1 MSNVSIGIIQD
12 LSVILNNIKSKDES
26 LKDLS
31 MNQLTT
37 FVNTNRD
44 YIDEIIEEMCKFL
57 DNEKQSIEE
66 PYFFKLILKFCSKLE
81 EKNISIIKFINKA
94 FPILMGR
101 IFYSKEEKID
111 EKQLYEIISYFTKKC
126 ENNNTAQIEF
136 NLNTIF
142 EKLTDSKN
150 PPDDLNKYSL
160 IKVLETFLK
169 NAPLVCFGKIMA
181 STEKFKKIISD
192 FNYKDESIRTVVQD
206 LIKEFLLILFNKDPD
221 VRKKYSEMIYTNF
234 IKNNLNIDKKNSS
247 YEIIVLSVISLILIF
262 TVSKNGKINEI
273 FKENYDTLLNYILDN
288 CNNDKLSIK
297 ILSIQAIPDF
307 CRYITIIKKESSK
320 IIDDILNKL
329 LNMYQQKKV
338 DEKVKNEI
346 LRTLGRISKI
356 ESLKKIF
363 KTKVMNVIGLIR
375 NEFSDKKPFNE
386 SILNSF
392 SDFMFFYGE
401 EFSSIFTFEVYYNL
415 FFVAGLKD
423 CHIPFLKRV
432 LEIYKNHP
440 SQFLPINLCILNI
453 ISYRITGEEFDFK
466 IKYKKR
472 ILSSEDNNK
481 RKKEAKKN
489 NTNNSIL
496 KSFLNL
502 NNTNTKPNTRDNKS
516 EDFESDFY
524 HYYNNIGDI
533 MLSYIKEKRDKDKG
547 YDNTNEVKIAL
558 TLLSFIDCDILIRDV
573 LNFYI
578 KHCLILAKGEDKNIK
593 IKVIELAN
601 SKWIPEID
609 NKKINN
615 EIINNKNYVL
625 EYLINLLLL
634 EPDDDIKLLILN
646 VIDNQRFYE
655 LLSKNN
661 FFVNF
666 ISIIEYD
673 NNMVKEKTIKIVSQ
687 LIKYNYSTIYSF
699 VREKILQIYACLVN
713 SNNQLRKEENIIL
726 LSYLVKYMG
735 NHIVDEIEMLFSTLL
750 GLLKEETNFNKDISE
765 SRKQN
770 EIIIL
775 GILSL
780 MSELMINQYF
790 NKSKIE
796 AYIKD
801 IILISI
807 SILDDNLSTSS
818 LKEETVLYTI
828 LSILNY
834 SNKEWNIYSEFTN
847 LVSIIIRILKKSQNK
862 NSRLYALKII
872 GNIGVNNPSFINK
885 ILNLN
890 KNKEETE
897 FNIGINN
904 NEEDNVNELNE
915 ENININEKNKIGNN
929 LKIDKVKQKNKN
941 HNNYDFKK
949 AIDEKKLDKNTYYSM
964 QILMRLILSNNNYD
978 VTIRIINLLKDIIQ
992 QLTTEEEP
1000 IIYLILPTLLSSI
1013 NNFEENTKYLI
1024 LELIYLIT
1032 KKFKNPIL
1040 FYIDNI
1046 INIVETYIT
1055 EEMKNSRIF
1064 KDNNENKKIDI
1075 CLDIIDKLCE
1085 LYSEEISDTYIRIIP
1100 LILNILSD
1108 RENISINSK
1117 IKVISC
1123 LNNMGNSLSKYLYLI
1138 IPELNNCLNSLTN
1151 KKMFQSYQ
1159 YNSKSQ
1165 TKIATSFFSS
1175 SNNINLNI
1183 SDSFN
1188 DRKTQDQRANSLD
1201 GSNPSKN
1208 LGHGIINL
1216 INNII
1221 KLPGIIKYF
1230 KKLIQ
1235 VLCFYMGISDSES
1248 DKKTIIEILIKILD
1262 TYQNAFLAYYPFVIK
1277 LIKDMGIS
1285 YFDYFQRF
1293 KYGLEKRE
1301 IISLII
1307 KKNPEIKT
1315 FLPYIGN
1322 DASNNEQKRSL
1333 ISSKDTLE
1341 KKGSG
1346 SPDNLFNN
1354 LTNKSVYIKNSR
1366 IVTKY
1371 SLSDQDDTQGLTR
1384 DVKGAIISLI
1394 KEFDTSNCTNDED
1407 WNEWFKYSTKKL
1419 FEQSPSYII
1428 YSCRK
1433 NNIYEPQIINELYNT
1448 AFYSLWKEC
1457 EESQRILLGNNLQK
1471 IIQQQKTPKNIAL
1484 VILNLIE
1491 FINKEENEEIE
1502 LVDFNQLGNISF
1514 SCQAYAKALYYIE
1527 NDYINNDSTDDL
1539 IKLINLYINL
1549 GLSENAIGIYRL
1561 AQMKSKNK
1569 FNNLL
1574 NEKNLHLKMHQWEKA
1589 KQQIEEMQTKE
1600 ENKNDKSLIIKKA
1613 ICLEGLSDWESLLQL
1628 DDELIKI
1635 DNNDLKENDE
1645 LKINISLLLS
1655 KAALNLGDWDK
1666 LKSYMSQIKN
1676 IEEGDVYEENFFKA
1690 IISIKESE
1698 YEKAQKYIDIAR
1710 ESADE
1715 KIKSLLNESYERAYK
1730 SLLDNEN
1737 LCELEDIIK
1746 LKGSNLNEE
1755 EYNKT
1760 KENLRK
1766 RWNKTL
1772 SLKDEDI
1779 SIYERILAI
1788 RKIIFTPEEDYL
1800 NSLRLSQICRKSNQ
1814 FATCMLVLNRLQKN
1828 LLNSSPDVTTRVKL
1842 EIGRCIH
1849 DDYNDSNNLN
1859 KAVKELENI
1868 INNDISLYGDK
1879 IDDKLKSNIYCYY
1892 GVWCAEK
1899 IGSTFNKDEVNKI
1912 LKDLELST
1920 KYNINNY
1927 KAWHVYG
1934 LLNYKFFE
1942 SEKKLHTDYAINAI
1956 EGFTKSICIGGSN
1969 ISKILQDL
1977 LLLINIWFQIGNEE
1991 YIDKLMNEKIDIISI
2006 DSWLLVIPQLLARI
2020 NVTNP
2025 LIRKTLI
2032 LLLKKIGLKNPRSL
2046 TYPLTVLH
2054 NSKSKTRA
2062 EAVSLILE
2070 DIKKEHPKLFK
2081 ECELIINE
2089 LNRCALCLHEQWSET
2104 IEEGAKLFFQSKD
2117 PKGSAKILLE
2127 QHRKMKDKPETMN
2140 EIHFYQSYKG
2150 NLNAAYKLV
2159 QDYLENNN
2167 YTSFKEAWDIYHTM
2181 FRSISI
2187 NFTNFE
2193 ILDLKSISPAL
2204 FNFHESEIEMPGI
2217 QSGINGKENS
2227 IIKISSFKRYLNV
2240 LNSKQHPRKI
2250 VLYGSD
2256 GKEYPF
2262 LLKGHE
2268 DIRQDERVMQLFGL
2282 INALLSKDSD
2292 TRKKNLFIKRYSV
2305 IPLSHNTGII
2315 GWVSNCDTLHQ
2326 LIREY
2331 RNRNKVRVNIE
2342 HYLMAKFHQKFD
2354 TALKHCKL
2362 EVFKHALNNT
2372 LGIDIYKVLWNK
2384 SQNAEDW
2391 LERRTNYTRSMAV
2404 MSIVGYILGLGDRHP
2419 SNIMLDR
2426 VSGKVIHIDF
2436 GDCFEVAM
2444 KREKF
2449 PEKVPFRLTRM
2460 LIKAFEIGGIEGAY
2474 RITCENVMR
2483 VVREHKDSLNVI
2495 LAAFVHDP
2503 LISFRLL
2510 IPLIMKQAK
2519 NKNKSEN
2526 DQEKDDNKK
2535 QEKEENNDNEK
2546 VMDEI
2551 INNSKKDEN
2560 ELEKKRIGSDER
2572 QLYNEL
2578 EEKDDIESD
2587 ELNQIAKIV
2596 LERISDKLNGTDFNK
2611 NEELKVKE
2619 QVKRLI
2625 EQATSHE
2632 NLSQSYLGWC
2642 PFW

>member
-1 MSNVSIGIIQD
+1 MNAVSIGIIQD
-12 LSVILNNIKSKDES
+12 LDVILYNIKSKDES

-31 MNQLTT
+31 MNQLST
-37 FVNTNRD
+37 FLNTNRE

-101 IFYSKEEKID
+101 IFYFKDEKKN
-111 EKQLYEIISYFTKKC
+111 ENKQLYEIISYFTKKC

-136 NLNTIF
+136 NLNTVF
-142 EKLTDSKN
+142 EKLTDVKN
-150 PPDDLNKYSL
+150 PPDDLNKYALS
-160 IKVLETFLK
+160 KVLATFLK
-169 NAPLVCFGKIMA
+169 NAPMVCFGKILA
-181 STEKFKKIISD
+181 STEKFKNIISN
-192 FNYKDESIRTVVQD
+192 FKYKDESIRKVVQD
-206 LIKEFLLILFNKDPD
+206 LIKEFLLILFDKDPE
-221 VRKKYSEMIYTNF
+221 VRKKNSEMIYNTC
-234 IKNNLNIDKKNSS
+234 IKSNLNIDKKNNA
-247 YEIIVLSVISLILIF
+247 YEITYLSVISLMRIF
-262 TVSKNGKINEI
+262 TISKNGKINEI
-273 FKENYDTLLNYILDN
+273 FKENYDTFLNFILDN
-288 CNNDKLSIK
+288 LNNDKLSIK
-297 ILSIQAIPDF
+297 LLSIQVVPDF
-307 CRYITIIKKESSK
+307 CQYITIINKGNSNK
-320 IIDDILNKL
+320 INDILNKL

-346 LRTLGRISKI
+346 LRTLGKISRI
-356 ESLKKIF
+356 ESLKEIFTTMVMKI
-363 KTKVMNVIGLIR
+363 IGLIR
-375 NEFSDKKPFNE
+375 NEFSYKKPFNE

-401 EFSSIFTFEVYYNL
+401 EFSSIFTFDVYYNL
-415 FFVAGLKD
+415 FFVAGLKE
-423 CHIPFLKRV
+423 CHIPFLKKV
-432 LEIYKNHP
+432 LEIYKKHP
-440 SQFLPINLCILNI
+440 SQFLPINLCVLNI
-453 ISYRITGEEFDFK
+453 ISYRITGEEFNFN
-466 IKYKKR
+466 IKYKKK
-472 ILSSEDNNK
+472 ILSNEDKNK
-481 RKKEAKKN
+481 RKKDLKKSSN
-489 NTNNSIL
+489 ANKNKSTNITKSNSID
-496 KSFLNL
+496 N
-502 NNTNTKPNTRDNKS
+502 NKS
-516 EDFESDFY
+516 EDFESDLY
-524 HYYNNIGDI
+524 QYYNNIGDI
-533 MLSYIKEKRDKDKG
+533 MLAYLKEKRDKDKG
-547 YDNTNEVKIAL
+547 YDSSYEIKIAL
-558 TLLSFIDCDILIRDV
+558 TILGFIDCDILIRDV
-573 LNFYI
+573 MNFYI
-578 KHCLILAKGEDKNIK
+578 KHCLKLAKGQNKVIK
-593 IKVIELAN
+593 IIVIKLAN
-601 SKWIPEID
+601 SKWIPEIE

-615 EIINNKNYVL
+615 EIVNNKNYIL

-634 EPDDDIKLLILN
+634 EPNDDIKLIILN

-661 FFVNF
+661 YFVNF

-673 NNMVKEKTIKIVSQ
+673 NNLVKEKTIKIASQ
-687 LIKYNYSTIYSF
+687 LIKYNYSSIYAF
-699 VREKILQIYACLVN
+699 VREKIRQIYACLVN
-713 SNNQLRKEENIIL
+713 SNNQFRKEENIIL
-726 LSYLVKYMG
+726 LTYLVKYMG

-750 GLLKEETNFNKDISE
+750 ELLKEETNFNKDISE
-765 SRKQN
+765 SKKQN
-770 EIIIL
+770 EIIVL

-780 MSELMINQYF
+780 ISELMINQYY

-796 AYIKD
+796 EYIKD

-807 SILDDNLSTSS
+807 SIIDDNLSISS

-828 LSILNY
+828 LSILTY
-834 SNKEWNIYSEFTN
+834 SNKEWNIYSEFRN
-847 LVSIIIRILKKSQNK
+847 LVSILIRILKKSQNK

-872 GNIGVNNPSFINK
+872 GNIGAINPSFLNK

-890 KNKEETE
+890 KNKEETD
-897 FNIGINN
+897 FNPEIKN
-904 NEEDNVNELNE
+904 NEEHNVNDANDET
-915 ENININEKNKIGNN
+915 INSDEKNKIKNN
-929 LKIDKVKQKNKN
+929 GKYNKSKQKFK
-941 HNNYDFKK
+941 NNYDFQK
-949 AIDEKKLDKNTYYSM
+949 AIEEKKLDKNTYYSM
-964 QILMRLILSNNNYD
+964 QILMRLIISNNNHD
-978 VTIRIINLLKDIIQ
+978 VTIRIIYLLKDIIQ
-992 QLTTEEEP
+992 QLNIEEEP
-1000 IIYLILPTLLSSI
+1000 IIYLILPTLFSVL
-1013 NNFEENTKYLI
+1013 NNLEENAKYLI
-1024 LELIYLIT
+1024 LELILLIT

-1040 FYIDNI
+1040 FYIENI
-1046 INIVETYIT
+1046 LNIVETYIV

-1064 KDNNENKKIDI
+1064 KDNNENKKLDI

-1085 LYSEEISDTYIRIIP
+1085 LYSEEISDTYTRIIP
-1100 LILNILSD
+1100 LILNILSN

-1123 LNNMGNSLSKYLYLI
+1123 LNNMGSSLSKYLYLI
-1138 IPELNNCLNSLTN
+1138 IPELNNCLNSLTS
-1151 KKMFQSYQ
+1151 KRMWQSYQ
-1159 YNSKSQ
+1159 ISKVQIRSSP
-1165 TKIATSFFSS
+1165 TFFGKSS
-1175 SNNINLNI
+1175 GDLNI
-1183 SDSFN
+1183 GENFS
-1188 DRKTQDQRANSLD
+1188 DRKTQDQRATSFD
-1201 GSNPSKN
+1201 SSIPSKN
-1208 LGHGIINL
+1208 LGHEILNL

-1230 KKLIQ
+1230 EKLIQ
-1235 VLCFYMGISDSES
+1235 VLCFYMGISDSDS
-1248 DKKTIIEILIKILD
+1248 DKKTIIEIFIKILD
-1262 TYQNAFLAYYPFVIK
+1262 MYQNAFLVYYPYVIK
-1277 LIKDMGIS
+1277 IIKDMDIP
-1285 YFDYFQRF
+1285 YLDYFQRL
-1293 KYGLEKRE
+1293 KYGLEKRD

-1307 KKNPEIKT
+1307 KNNPEIKT
-1315 FLPYIGN
+1315 FLPFVGN
-1322 DASNNEQKRSL
+1322 DSNDERNNSVNL
-1333 ISSKDTLE
+1333 SKETTE
-1341 KKGSG
+1341 KKAMG
-1346 SPDNLFNN
+1346 SPNN
-1354 LTNKSVYIKNSR
+1354 SSNKSVYVKSSR
-1366 IVTKY
+1366 TLNKY
-1371 SLSDQDDTQGLTR
+1371 GISDNDDTQGLTR
-1384 DVKGAIISLI
+1384 DVKGSIKYLI
-1394 KEFDTSNCTNDED
+1394 KEFDTSDCKNDED
-1407 WNEWFKYSTKKL
+1407 WHEWFKYSTKKL

-1433 NNIYEPQIINELYNT
+1433 NNIYDPQIINELYNT

-1457 EESQRILLGNNLQK
+1457 EESQKILLGNNLQK
-1471 IIQQQKTPKNIAL
+1471 MIQQQKTPKNIAL

-1502 LVDFNQLGNISF
+1502 LVDFNQFGNISYA
-1514 SCQAYAKALYYIE
+1514 CQAYAKALFYIE

-1549 GLSENAIGIYRL
+1549 GLSENALGIYRL
-1561 AQMKSKNK
+1561 AQMKSKK
-1569 FNNLL
+1569 KYNNLL
-1574 NEKNLHLKMHQWEKA
+1574 NEKNLYLKMHQWEKA
-1589 KQQIEEMQTKE
+1589 KQQIEDMQNKE

-1613 ICLEGLSDWESLLQL
+1613 ICLEGLSDWENLLQL
-1628 DDELIKI
+1628 NDELSKI
-1635 DNNDLKENDE
+1635 DNNDFKEKDE

-1666 LKSYMSQIKN
+1666 LKIYMSQIKN
-1676 IEEGDVYEENFFKA
+1676 VEEGDIYEENFFNA
-1690 IISIKESE
+1690 IIAIKESE

-1746 LKGSNLNEE
+1746 LKGSNLSAE
-1755 EYNKT
+1755 EYNRT

-1842 EIGRCIH
+1842 EIGRCLH
-1849 DDYNDSNNLN
+1849 DDYNDSDNLN

-1868 INNDISLYGDK
+1868 INDIISIHGDK

-1899 IGSTFNKDEVNKI
+1899 IGNSFNKDEVNKI
-1912 LKDLELST
+1912 LNDLELST
-1920 KYNINNY
+1920 KYNTNNY
-1927 KAWHVYG
+1927 KAWHSYG

-1956 EGFTKSICIGGSN
+1956 EGFTKSICIGGRN

-2081 ECELIINE
+2081 ECELVINE

-2117 PKGSAKILLE
+2117 PKSSAKMLME
-2127 QHRKMKDKPETMN
+2127 QHQKMKEKPETMN

-2150 NLNAAYKLV
+2150 NLNTAYKLV
-2159 QDYLENNN
+2159 KDYLENNN

-2187 NFTNFE
+2187 NFSNFE

-2204 FNFHESEIEMPGI
+2204 YQFHESEIEMPGLH
-2217 QSGINGKENS
+2217 QSGINDVENS
-2227 IIKISSFKRYLNV
+2227 IIKISSFNRYLTV

-2250 VLYGSD
+2250 LLYGSD

-2315 GWVSNCDTLHQ
+2315 GWVSNCDTMHQ
-2326 LIREY
+2326 LIRQY
-2331 RNRNKVRVNIE
+2331 RNRNKVRVSIE

-2354 TALKHCKL
+2354 TSLKLCKL

-2372 LGIDIYKVLWNK
+2372 LGIDLYKVLWNK

-2419 SNIMLDR
+2419 SNIMIDR

-2460 LIKAFEIGGIEGAY
+2460 LIKAFEIGGLEGAY
-2474 RITCENVMR
+2474 TITCENVMR

-2519 NKNKSEN
+2519 NKNKTDIET
-2526 DQEKDDNKK
+2526 EKDDDKK
-2535 QEKEENNDNEK
+2535 QGKEENNEK
-2546 VMDEI
+2546 VMDDI
-2551 INNSKKDEN
+2551 INNSMNNSKKDEN

-2587 ELNQIAKIV
+2587 DLNQIAKIV

-2619 QVKRLI
+2619 QVRRLI

>member
-1 MSNVSIGIIQD
+1 MSTVSIGIIQD

-31 MNQLTT
+31 MNQLST
-37 FVNTNRD
+37 FLNTNRD

-57 DNEKQSIEE
+57 ENEKESIEE
-66 PYFFKLILKFCSKLE
+66 PFFYKLILKFCSKLE

-101 IFYSKEEKID
+101 IFYFKEEKKT
-111 EKQLYEIISYFTKKC
+111 ENKQLYKIISYFTKKC
-126 ENNNTAQIEF
+126 ENINTAQIEF

-142 EKLTDSKN
+142 EKLTDDKN
-150 PPDDLNKYSL
+150 PPDDLYKYGL
-160 IKVLETFLK
+160 IKVLQTFLK

-181 STEKFKKIISD
+181 STEKFKKIISNFKD
-192 FNYKDESIRTVVQD
+192 KDESIRKAVQD
-206 LIKEFLLILFNKDPD
+206 LIQEFLLILFNKDPD
-221 VRKKYSEMIYTNF
+221 VRKKNSEMIYTNC
-234 IKNNLNIDKKNSS
+234 IKAFLNIDKKNNS
-247 YEIIVLSVISLILIF
+247 YEIINLSVMSCMKIF

-273 FKENYDTLLNYILDN
+273 LKENYDTCLNFIFENL
-288 CNNDKLSIK
+288 NNDKLSIK
-297 ILSIQAIPDF
+297 LLAIQIIPDF
-307 CRYITIIKKESSK
+307 CQYITIFKQENSIR
-320 IIDDILNKL
+320 IGDILNKL
-329 LNMYQQKKV
+329 LSMYQQKKV
-338 DEKVKNEI
+338 DEKIKYEI
-346 LRTLGRISKI
+346 LKTLGKLSRI
-356 ESLKKIF
+356 ESLKEIFGTKMMKI
-363 KTKVMNVIGLIR
+363 IGLIR
-375 NEFSDKKPFNE
+375 NEFSDKNPFNE
-386 SILNSF
+386 SILDSF

-401 EFSSIFTFEVYYNL
+401 EFSSIFTFEVYYKL
-415 FFVAGLKD
+415 FFISGLKE
-423 CHIPFLKRV
+423 CHILFLKRV

-440 SQFLPINLCILNI
+440 LQFLPINLCVLNI
-453 ISYRITGEEFDFK
+453 ISYRITGEEFNFN
-466 IKYKKR
+466 ITYKKR
-472 ILSSEDNNK
+472 LLSSDENNK
-481 RKKEAKKN
+481 KKKEAKKN
-489 NTNNSIL
+489 SNTNIF
-496 KSFLNL
+496 KSFLSINKS
-502 NNTNTKPNTRDNKS
+502 NARDNNKS
-516 EDFESDFY
+516 EDFDADFY
-524 HYYNNIGDI
+524 RYYNDIGDI
-533 MLSYIKEKRDKDKG
+533 MINYIKEKKDKDKG
-547 YDNTNEVKIAL
+547 YDNTNEVIIAL
-558 TLLSFIDCDILIRDV
+558 TILGFIDCDILIRDV
-573 LNFYI
+573 LNFYVE
-578 KHCLILAKGEDKNIK
+578 HCLILAKGQDKNIK
-593 IKVIELAN
+593 IKVIKLAN
-601 SKWIPEID
+601 SKWIPEIE
-609 NKKINN
+609 NKKINLA
-615 EIINNKNYVL
+615 IVHNKNYVL

-634 EPDDDIKLLILN
+634 EPDDEIKLIILD

-673 NNMVKEKTIKIVSQ
+673 NNLVKEKTIKIVSQ
-687 LIKYNYSTIYSF
+687 LIKYNYSSINAF

-713 SNNQLRKEENIIL
+713 SNNQYRKEENIIL
-726 LSYLVKYMG
+726 LTYLVKYMG
-735 NHIVDEIEMLFSTLL
+735 NHIVNEIEILFSTLL
-750 GLLKEETNFNKDISE
+750 GLLKEETNFNKAISE
-765 SRKQN
+765 SKKQN

-780 MSELMINQYF
+780 ISELMINQYY

-796 AYIKD
+796 EYIKD

-828 LSILNY
+828 LSILTF

-847 LVSIIIRILKKSQNK
+847 LVKIIIRILKKSQNK
-862 NSRLYALKII
+862 NSRLYALKIL
-872 GNIGVNNPSFINK
+872 GNIGAINPSILNK
-885 ILNLN
+885 ILNLHQ
-890 KNKEETE
+890 NKEETE
-897 FNIGINN
+897 LDFNLKISNK
-904 NEEDNVNELNE
+904 NEEGMNISNDENVEGG
-915 ENININEKNKIGNN
+915 EKNKIKN
-929 LKIDKVKQKNKN
+929 LIKLNKAKQKCN
-941 HNNYDFKK
+941 NNYDFQK
-949 AIDEKKLDKNTYYSM
+949 AINEKKLDKNTYYSM
-964 QILMRLILSNNNYD
+964 QILMKLIISNNNYD
-978 VTIRIINLLKDIIQ
+978 VTIRVIYLLKDIIQ
-992 QLTTEEEP
+992 QLNIEEES
-1000 IIYLILPTLLSSI
+1000 IIYLILPTLLSCL

-1024 LELIYLIT
+1024 LELILLIT
-1032 KKFKNPIL
+1032 KNFKNPIL
-1040 FYIDNI
+1040 FHIENI
-1046 INIVETYIT
+1046 LNIVESYIT
-1055 EEMKNSRIF
+1055 EEMKNARIF
-1064 KDNNENKKIDI
+1064 KDSNENRKIDI
-1075 CLDIIDKLCE
+1075 CLDIIDKMCE
-1085 LYSEEISDTYIRIIP
+1085 LYSEEISYTYTRIIP
-1100 LILNILSD
+1100 LILNILSE
-1108 RENISINSK
+1108 REYISVNSK

-1123 LNNMGNSLSKYLYLI
+1123 LNNMGGSLSKYLYLI
-1138 IPELNNCLNSLTN
+1138 IPEINNCLNSLTN
-1151 KKMFQSYQ
+1151 KKLWLNYQ
-1159 YNSKSQ
+1159 NTTKGQLKSSS
-1165 TKIATSFFSS
+1165 SFYIS
-1175 SNNINLNI
+1175 SNNINIAMNEN
-1183 SDSFN
+1183 FN
-1188 DRKTQDQRANSLD
+1188 ERKTQDQRANSLD
-1201 GSNPSKN
+1201 SNNPGKI
-1208 LGHGIINL
+1208 LGHELLNL
-1216 INNII
+1216 INNLI

-1230 KKLIQ
+1230 EKLIQ
-1235 VLCFYMGISDSES
+1235 VLCFYMGLSDSDV
-1248 DKKTIIEILIKILD
+1248 DKKTIIEIFIKMLD
-1262 TYQNAFLAYYPFVIK
+1262 TYQNAFLVYYPYVIK
-1277 LIKDMGIS
+1277 IIKELGIP
-1285 YFDYFQRF
+1285 YLDYFHRL
-1293 KYGLEKRE
+1293 KYGLEKRD
-1301 IISLII
+1301 ILSLIL
-1307 KKNPEIKT
+1307 KKNPDIRT

-1322 DASNNEQKRSL
+1322 ESSNASRNDSVNSVKETADKKITDSPYK
-1333 ISSKDTLE
+1333 SSI
-1341 KKGSG
+1341 
-1346 SPDNLFNN
+1346 
-1354 LTNKSVYIKNSR
+1354 NKSVYIKSTR
-1366 IVTKY
+1366 TISK
-1371 SLSDQDDTQGLTR
+1371 LGISDNDFTQGLTR
-1384 DVKGAIISLI
+1384 DVKGAIKSII
-1394 KEFDTSNCTNDED
+1394 KEFDTSGCKNDED
-1407 WNEWFKYSTKKL
+1407 WHEWFKYSTKKL

-1428 YSCRK
+1428 YSCHK
-1433 NNIYEPQIINELYNT
+1433 NNVYEPQIINELYNS

-1457 EESQRILLGNNLQK
+1457 EETQRIILGNNLQI
-1471 IIQQQKTPKNIAL
+1471 IIQQEKIPKNIAL
-1484 VILNLIE
+1484 IILNLIE

-1502 LVDFNQLGNISF
+1502 LADFNQIGNIAY
-1514 SCQAYAKALYYIE
+1514 SCQAFAKALFYVE

-1549 GLSENAIGIYRL
+1549 GLSESALGIYRL
-1561 AQMKSKNK
+1561 AQMKSKNS

-1574 NEKNLHLKMHQWEKA
+1574 NEKNLHLKMHQWQKA
-1589 KQQIEEMQTKE
+1589 KQQIEDMQKNEE
-1600 ENKNDKSLIIKKA
+1600 ENNMEKDKSLIIKKA
-1613 ICLEGLSDWESLLQL
+1613 MCLEGLSDWENLLQL
-1628 DDELIKI
+1628 DDELIKL
-1635 DNNDLKENDE
+1635 DSNDFKEQDE
-1645 LKINISLLLS
+1645 LKINISLILS
-1655 KAALNLGDWDK
+1655 KAALNLGEWDK
-1666 LKSYMSQIKN
+1666 LKSYVSQIKYV
-1676 IEEGDVYEENFFKA
+1676 EEGDVYEENFFKA

-1698 YEKAQKYIDIAR
+1698 YDKAQKYIDIAR
-1710 ESADE
+1710 ESIDE
-1715 KIKSLLNESYERAYK
+1715 RIKSLLNESYERAYK

-1746 LKGSNLNEE
+1746 LKGSKLSTE
-1755 EYNKT
+1755 EYNKM

-1766 RWNKTL
+1766 RWDKTL
-1772 SLKDEDI
+1772 LLKDEDI

-1814 FATCMLVLNRLQKN
+1814 FATCMLVLNRLQNN

-1842 EIGRCIH
+1842 EIGRCLH
-1849 DDYNDSNNLN
+1849 DDYHDSNNLN

-1868 INNDISLYGDK
+1868 INDIISLHGDK
-1879 IDDKLKSNIYCYY
+1879 IDDKLKSNIYCCY

-1899 IGSTFNKDEVNKI
+1899 IGNVFNKDEVNKI

-1927 KAWHVYG
+1927 KAWHSYA

-1942 SEKKLHTDYAINAI
+1942 SEKKLLHTNYAINAI

-2006 DSWLLVIPQLLARI
+2006 DCWLLVIPQLLARI

-2070 DIKKEHPKLFK
+2070 EIKKEHPKLFK

-2127 QHRKMKDKPETMN
+2127 LHQKMKAKPETMN

-2150 NLNAAYKLV
+2150 NLNAAYKLI

-2167 YTSFKEAWDIYHTM
+2167 YTSFKEAWDIYHTI
-2181 FRSISI
+2181 FRSMSI
-2187 NFTNFE
+2187 NFSNFE

-2204 FNFHESEIEMPGI
+2204 FQFQESEIEMPGI
-2217 QSGINGKENS
+2217 HQGGINGIENS
-2227 IIKISSFKRYLNV
+2227 IIKISSFNRHLTV

-2326 LIREY
+2326 LIKDY

-2342 HYLMAKFHQKFD
+2342 HFLMAKFHPKFD
-2354 TALKHCKL
+2354 SALKHVKL

-2391 LERRTNYTRSMAV
+2391 LERRTNYSRSMAV

-2519 NKNKSEN
+2519 NKNKSDVDN
-2526 DQEKDDNKK
+2526 EKDDIKK
-2535 QEKEENNDNEK
+2535 EEKEENNEK

-2587 ELNQIAKIV
+2587 DLNQIAKIV

-2619 QVKRLI
+2619 QVKQLI
-2625 EQATSHE
+2625 DQATSHE

>member
-1 MSNVSIGIIQD
+1 MSTVLNGIIQD

-37 FVNTNRD
+37 FINTNRD
-44 YIDEIIEEMCKFL
+44 FIDEIIEEMCKFL

-81 EKNISIIKFINKA
+81 EKNISVIKFINKA

-101 IFYSKEEKID
+101 IFYFKEEKID

-142 EKLTDSKN
+142 EKLTDEKN
-150 PPDDLNKYSL
+150 PPDDINKYSL

-169 NAPLVCFGKIMA
+169 NAPLVCFGKIMS

-192 FNYKDESIRTVVQD
+192 FKYKDESIRKVVQD
-206 LIKEFLLILFNKDPD
+206 VIKEFLLILFNRDPD
-221 VRKKYSEMIYTNF
+221 VRKKHSEMIFTNC
-234 IKNNLNIDKKNSS
+234 IKNNLNIDKKNNS
-247 YEIIVLSVISLILIF
+247 YEIITLSVISLMRIF

-288 CNNDKLSIK
+288 FNNDKLSIK
-297 ILSIQAIPDF
+297 ILSIEAVPDF
-307 CRYITIIKKESSK
+307 CQHITIIKKENNK
-320 IIDDILNKL
+320 KIDDILNKL

-338 DEKVKNEI
+338 DEKIKNEI

-356 ESLKKIF
+356 ESLKQIF
-363 KTKVMNVIGLIR
+363 KTKVMKVIGLIR

-401 EFSSIFTFEVYYNL
+401 EFSSIFTFEVYYKL
-415 FFVAGLKD
+415 FFVEGFKD

-440 SQFLPINLCILNI
+440 SQFLPINLCVLNI
-453 ISYRITGEEFDFK
+453 ISYRITGEEFNFK

-481 RKKEAKKN
+481 RKKEAKKSS
-489 NTNNSIL
+489 NTGIL
-496 KSFLNL
+496 KSILNI

-516 EDFESDFY
+516 ENFESDCY
-524 HYYNNIGDI
+524 QYYNNIGDI
-533 MLSYIKEKRDKDKG
+533 MLAYIKEKREKDKG
-547 YDNTNEVKIAL
+547 YDNTNEIKIAL
-558 TLLSFIDCDILIRDV
+558 TILGFIDCDILIRDV

-578 KHCLILAKGEDKNIK
+578 KYCLILAKGQDKNIK

-615 EIINNKNYVL
+615 EIVYNKNYIL

-673 NNMVKEKTIKIVSQ
+673 NNLVKKKTIKIVSQ

-726 LSYLVKYMG
+726 LTYLVKYMG
-735 NHIVDEIEMLFSTLL
+735 NHIVEEIEMLFSTLL
-750 GLLKEETNFNKDISE
+750 GLLKDETNFNKDISE

-780 MSELMINQYF
+780 ISELMINQYY

-828 LSILNY
+828 LSILFY

-847 LVSIIIRILKKSQNK
+847 IVSIIIKILKKSQNK

-872 GNIGVNNPSFINK
+872 GYIGTINPSFLNK
-885 ILNLN
+885 IFNLN
-890 KNKEETE
+890 KNKEEAE
-897 FNIGINN
+897 FNFEINN
-904 NEEDNVNELNE
+904 NVEYNIKNIND
-915 ENININEKNKIGNN
+915 ENININEKNKNENN
-929 LKIDKVKQKNKN
+929 LKINKNKQKNKY
-941 HNNYDFKK
+941 NYDFQK

-964 QILMRLILSNNNYD
+964 QILMRLILNNTYD
-978 VTIRIINLLKDIIQ
+978 VTVRIIYLLKDIIQ
-992 QLTTEEEP
+992 QLNIEEEP
-1000 IIYLILPTLLSSI
+1000 IIYLIFPTLLSSL

-1046 INIVETYIT
+1046 INIVETYIK

-1064 KDNNENKKIDI
+1064 KDNKENKKIDI

-1085 LYSEEISDTYIRIIP
+1085 LYSEEISETYIRIIP
-1100 LILNILSD
+1100 LILNILSA

-1117 IKVISC
+1117 IKVILC
-1123 LNNMGNSLSKYLYLI
+1123 LKNMGSSLSKYLYLI

-1151 KKMFQSYQ
+1151 QKMFQSYQ
-1159 YNSKSQ
+1159 YN
-1165 TKIATSFFSS
+1165 TKVKTLASTSFFSS
-1175 SNNINLNI
+1175 SNNINFGT
-1183 SDSFN
+1183 SDNFN
-1188 DRKTQDQRANSLD
+1188 DQNVNSID
-1201 GSNPSKN
+1201 GYNPAKN
-1208 LGHGIINL
+1208 LGHEILNL

-1230 KKLIQ
+1230 EKLIQ
-1235 VLCFYMGISDSES
+1235 VLCFYMGISDSDS
-1248 DKKTIIEILIKILD
+1248 DKKTIIEILIKIMD
-1262 TYQNAFLAYYPFVIK
+1262 TYHNAFLAYYPFVIK
-1277 LIKDMGIS
+1277 LIKDMDIP
-1285 YFDYFQRF
+1285 YLEYFQRF

-1315 FLPYIGN
+1315 FLPFIGN
-1322 DASNNEQKRSL
+1322 DNSNSLRKNNINLPKDTIENKVSGSQNNSL
-1333 ISSKDTLE
+1333 I
-1341 KKGSG
+1341 
-1346 SPDNLFNN
+1346 NLQ
-1354 LTNKSVYIKNSR
+1354 NKNVYAKNSR
-1366 IVTKY
+1366 IVNKY
-1371 SLSDQDDTQGLTR
+1371 GISDTDDTQGLTR
-1384 DVKGAIISLI
+1384 DVKGAIKSLI
-1394 KEFDTSNCTNDED
+1394 KEFDTSNCSNDED
-1407 WNEWFKYSTKKL
+1407 WHEWFKYSTKKL

-1457 EESQRILLGNNLQK
+1457 EEPQRILLGNNLQK

-1491 FINKEENEEIE
+1491 FINREENEEIE
-1502 LVDFNQLGNISF
+1502 LADFNQLGNISF
-1514 SCQAYAKALYYIE
+1514 SCQAYAKALFYIE
-1527 NDYINNDSTDDL
+1527 KDYIRNVSTDDL

-1549 GLSENAIGIYRL
+1549 GLSENALGIYRL
-1561 AQMKSKNK
+1561 AQIKSKNK

-1574 NEKNLHLKMHQWEKA
+1574 SEKNLHLKMHQWEKA
-1589 KQQIEEMQTKE
+1589 KQQIEEMQTKQ
-1600 ENKNDKSLIIKKA
+1600 ENKNDKNLIIKKA

-1635 DNNDLKENDE
+1635 DNNDFNENDE

-1666 LKSYMSQIKN
+1666 LKSYMSQIKSV
-1676 IEEGDVYEENFFKA
+1676 EEEDVYEENFFKA
-1690 IISIKESE
+1690 IISIKQSE

-1730 SLLDNEN
+1730 SLIDNEN

-1746 LKGSNLNEE
+1746 LKGSNLSEE

-1766 RWNKTL
+1766 RWDKTL

-1779 SIYERILAI
+1779 SIYERILAL

-1814 FATCMLVLNRLQKN
+1814 FSTCMLVLNRLQKN
-1828 LLNSSPDVTTRVKL
+1828 LIDSSPDITTRVKL

-1899 IGSTFNKDEVNKI
+1899 IGSSFNKDEVNKI

-1927 KAWHVYG
+1927 KAWHFYG

-1991 YIDKLMNEKIDIISI
+1991 YIDKLMNEKIDIIST
-2006 DSWLLVIPQLLARI
+2006 DCWLLVIPQLLARI

-2062 EAVSLILE
+2062 EAVTLILE

-2081 ECELIINE
+2081 ECELVINE

-2127 QHRKMKDKPETMN
+2127 QHHKMKDKPETMN

-2150 NLNAAYKLV
+2150 NLNAAYKLL

-2167 YTSFKEAWDIYHTM
+2167 YTSFKEAWDIYHTI

-2187 NFTNFE
+2187 NFSNFE

-2204 FNFHESEIEMPGI
+2204 FNFHESEIEMPGMH
-2217 QSGINGKENS
+2217 QSGINSKENS
-2227 IIKISSFKRYLNV
+2227 IIKISSFKRYLNI

-2292 TRKKNLFIKRYSV
+2292 TRKKNLFIKRFSV

-2354 TALKHCKL
+2354 SSLKLCKL
-2362 EVFKHALNNT
+2362 EIFKHALNNT

-2404 MSIVGYILGLGDRHP
+2404 MSIVGYVLGLGDRHP

-2510 IPLIMKQAK
+2510 IPLIMKQTK

-2526 DQEKDDNKK
+2526 DKEKGVNKN
-2535 QEKEENNDNEK
+2535 QEKEENNEK
-2546 VMDEI
+2546 IMDDI

-2611 NEELKVKE
+2611 NEKLKVEE